1 MAAPAFLQCESHPGR
16 SLTDHLCDVA
26 DRLRVR
32 AAVPVWLPLAGL
44 FHDLGKATAYFQAY
58 LQGND
63 APRELK
69 RHAEMGALWLLE
81 FLRGHWLPVGNVSHV
96 DVALAFL
103 FVRRHHGRLDDL
115 LDSLTTDEAGI
126 ARVQQQLTA
135 MDLPG
140 IQDWLAD
147 QLGLPIPVAAVEFK
161 KFTELRVRSTFELKS
176 VGTDAD
182 AMARFQSTLRWFG
195 LLIESDRDSAA
206 GFAPGHF
213 DAPPQL
219 RPKHL
224 ERFRATGDFGVHA
237 DEMVRKARELV
248 FQSAL
253 NSPDYDDAAGTGRL
267 WTLTVPTGAGKTL
280 AALGWAIKR
289 REFRLAAGQA
299 NCSIVY
305 ALPFTSIIDQNV
317 AVIRRLLGAT
327 GGSENALAIHHHLA
341 EAGEI
346 AQSGEESLARSWVEG
361 WRADTVCTTFVQ
373 VVNALFHGT
382 TADAR
387 RFSRLAGSI
396 LILDEVQAFPAELWP
411 VLRKALYCL
420 SKHFGTDVLLVTATQ
435 PALFAASQTTEIG
448 PRSFPEDVGRAFDR
462 YDLVVDLSSA
472 LKLDALH
479 ARIVEEFEGK
489 HRRSCLVILNTV
501 KEALDLHTLLSSNGR
516 FREDTLFH
524 LSTNLRPKDR
534 ARILGEI
541 QGCDKPHLL
550 VSTQVVEAGVDLS
563 FDLVFRA
570 LAPIDAL
577 VQAAGRC
584 NRHGIGNRGLVHVF
598 DLEGNR
604 GVLVYGAVHMG
615 LAREILSK
623 VSDEGRQS
631 LREPELAEL
640 VRLYFS
646 ELDQRIG
653 RGSTSK
659 VMEAVRMLQFAALR
673 GEGQDRESKEKRVQ
687 LIEDQFDRIAHFV
700 ETDESDVYVWS
711 ELCEALAISDLLL
724 RRQRLR
730 ALRSEIAQRIVE
742 VPRRYAA
749 AVAGPESHLVHV
761 PRAQAA
767 DYYDPTTGWRR
778 Q

>member
-1 MAAPAFLQCESHPGR
+1 MAVPAFRQCESHPGR
-16 SLTDHLCDVA
+16 PLTDHLSDVA
-26 DRLRVR
+26 DRLRVHS
-32 AAVPVWLPLAGL
+32 AVPVWLPLAGL

-81 FLRGHWLPVGNVSHV
+81 FLRGHWLPAGKVSHV

-115 LDSLTTDEAGI
+115 LDSLTTDQAGI
-126 ARVQQQLTA
+126 ARVQQQLAA

-140 IQDWLAD
+140 IQEWLAD
-147 QLGLPIPVAAVEFK
+147 QLGLPIPVAAVEYK
-161 KFTELRVRSTFELKS
+161 KFTELRVESTVALKS
-176 VGTDAD
+176 VRANVD
-182 AMARFQSTLRWFG
+182 AMARFQSALRWFG

-206 GFAPGHF
+206 GIAPGHF

-219 RPKHL
+219 RPQHL
-224 ERFRATGDFGVHA
+224 DRFRATGDFGVHA

-248 FQSAL
+248 FQSAS
-253 NSPDYDDAAGTGRL
+253 NSANHEAAGSGRL

-280 AALGWAIKR
+280 AALGWAVKR
-289 REFRLAAGQA
+289 RESRLAAGQG

-317 AVIRRLLGAT
+317 AVIRQLLGAT
-327 GGSENALAIHHHLA
+327 GMSENTLAVHHHLA

-346 AQSGEESLARSWVEG
+346 AQRGEESLARSWVEG

-373 VVNALFHGT
+373 VVDALFHGT

-411 VLRKALYCL
+411 VLRTALYCL
-420 SKHFGTDVLLVTATQ
+420 SQHFGTDVLLVTATQ
-435 PALFAASQTTEIG
+435 PALLAEAATTEIG
-448 PRSFPEDVGRAFDR
+448 PRSFPEDIGRAFDR
-462 YDLVVDLSSA
+462 YDLTVDLSSP
-472 LKLDALH
+472 LNLDALH
-479 ARIVEEFEGK
+479 AQIAKEFDQR
-489 HRRSCLVILNTV
+489 HQRSCLVILNTV
-501 KEALDLHTLLSSNGR
+501 REALDLHGLLASNGK
-516 FREDTLFH
+516 FQEDTLFH

-534 ARILGEI
+534 ARILREM
-541 QGCDKPHLL
+541 QGCDKPHVL

-604 GVLVYGAVHMG
+604 GVLVYGAVHMD
-615 LAREILSK
+615 LAREILGK
-623 VSDEGRQS
+623 FADAGRPS

-653 RGSTSK
+653 RGPASK

-673 GEGQDRESKEKRVQ
+673 GEGQDRERKEKRVQ
-687 LIEDQFDRIAHFV
+687 LIEDRFDRIAHFV
-700 ETDESDVYVWS
+700 ETDESDVHVWS
-711 ELCEALAISDLLL
+711 ELCDALAISDLFL

-730 ALRSEIAQRIVE
+730 ALRSEVAQRIVE
-742 VPRRYAA
+742 VPGRYAIQEPGGDA
-749 AVAGPESHLVHV
+749 RLVYV
-761 PRAQAA
+761 PKHRASEC
-767 DYYDPTTGWRR
+767 YDIRTGWRR
-778 Q
+778 